1 MYSTAM
7 SGDLSIKENIEN
19 IKYWVYMY
27 MYVVY
32 NDKLLN

>member
-1 MYSTAM
+1 MYSTVM

-27 MYVVY
+27 VVY